1 MTADRDLLGFKRS
14 LTMRKKLL
22 LLSLLFVLL
31 GATSPFGTLHACSDI
46 HCEYRN
52 ACKNVGTA
60 ADHYESY
67 ICQSSCGYWYQAF
80 TCCDLLY
87 PNSHC

>member
-1 MTADRDLLGFKRS
+1 
-14 LTMRKKLL
+14 MRKKLL

-31 GATSPFGTLHACSDI
+31 GATAPFGTLHACSDI

-67 ICQSSCGYWYQAF
+67 ICQSSCGYWYQRF

-87 PNSHC
+87 PNSSC